1 MEVNLP
7 AQVPLQQATQPA
19 PQQAVDA
26 GATPTIQR
34 LPDNVVTAAE
44 TTSDPNVRSEDAF
57 RRQSRTQQ
65 ETLASLE
72 ELQIQGLRTRVGFDV
87 ENELVFLEILQP
99 KTEEVIQ
106 RIPSEGLV
114 QFLNEQFNRA
124 VAADTGVGSRSV
136 DTAA

>member
-124 VAADTGVGSRSV
+124 VAVDTGVGSRSV